1 MTRWGGSHEMMQQ
14 FFEECRQ
21 AKLSAEHM
29 RLLESVVAEDQG
41 WIYQF
46 VDHNY
51 PAAEAAYRQSAALGG
66 DKQLKNLADVL
77 ALQHKYAEEIEP
89 LTERLAETPN
99 DLDVLANRSLAY
111 MQSGKPAEG
120 LRDLTAAAEAGS
132 PYCAERARSPIHDW
146 HSGHSHT
153 RSCQAGVSMVSASR
167 PPRAFRRAKQNLD
180 KARAALSRR

>member
-1 MTRWGGSHEMMQQ
+1 VTRLANIWLQQEKAYDKAQVDLEASVALDPKPLLSYANAMIITGDRGDLLGSRRLLDRAVSIDPKNYIARATYISVIETRWGGSHEMMQQ
-14 FFEECRQ
+14 FLEECRQ

-77 ALQHKYAEEIEP
+77 Y
-89 LTERLAETPN
+89 
-99 DLDVLANRSLAY
+99 
-111 MQSGKPAEG
+111 
-120 LRDLTAAAEAGS
+120 
-132 PYCAERARSPIHDW
+132 
-146 HSGHSHT
+146 
-153 RSCQAGVSMVSASR
+153 
-167 PPRAFRRAKQNLD
+167 
-180 KARAALSRR
+180 